1 MAVAGDIEAMYNEVR
16 VHPDDQHAQRF
27 LWRRPG
33 SDEEPKVFQMLVKVF
48 GLILSPTACLYALQH
63 AAEVHGKHSDVINII
78 RTSFY
83 EDNFIYLFETEN
95 QAIIIIKRVTETL
108 TAGGFRLNQWVSSS
122 RIVLASIPESEGL
135 HSSLNQDL
143 VELSVKQSLGMM

>member
-1 MAVAGDIEAMYNEVR
+1 MEQQNFKASRWTITYYGATYDYLLLANLVGILVQSPKAPVAVAGDIEAMYNEVR

-63 AAEVHGKHSDVINII
+63 AAEVHGKHSAVINII

-83 EDNFIYLFETEN
+83 EDNFINWKNYYY
-95 QAIIIIKRVTETL
+95 
-108 TAGGFRLNQWVSSS
+108 
-122 RIVLASIPESEGL
+122 
-135 HSSLNQDL
+135 
-143 VELSVKQSLGMM
+143 